1 MGYNTDMVNDVPS
14 VARRETLAHLQS
26 AQASLDAAARAVM
39 RWAAEADVVIQ
50 DRFAALGG
58 SLAVSDVEDRMG
70 QFGNFDLTSS
80 EKRMEVAK
88 QLGEYVRHLDRWR
101 RIIES
106 YDKPQEGVS
115 NEH

>member
-1 MGYNTDMVNDVPS
+1 MAIDRVIDVPS
-14 VARRETLAHLQS
+14 IARREALAHVFD
-26 AQASLDAAARAVM
+26 AGASLDKAARALM

-50 DRFAALGG
+50 DRFSHQDALG
-58 SLAVSDVEDRMG
+58 VSDVHDRLG
-70 QFGNFDLTSS
+70 GPFGNYDLTSS
-80 EKRMEVAK
+80 SKRLEVATT
-88 QLGEYVRHLDRWR
+88 LGEYVRHLDRWR